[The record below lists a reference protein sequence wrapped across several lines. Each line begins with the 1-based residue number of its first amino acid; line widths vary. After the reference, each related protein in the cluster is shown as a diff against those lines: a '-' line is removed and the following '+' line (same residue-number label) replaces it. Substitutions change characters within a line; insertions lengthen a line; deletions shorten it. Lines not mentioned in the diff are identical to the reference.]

1 MVGLAML
8 LLIITM
14 PAQKGKVTDRLSVAP
29 INWIEIDR
37 VENKYL
43 LSAGA
48 DSEIHIYDIEEQP
61 VNKKIWKIPSIARV
75 AKKDRQK
82 FGVSSVAWYPFD
94 TGMFI
99 SSSFDN
105 TINVW
110 DTNLMKSACT
120 FDLEEK
126 VFSQSI
132 SPIASH
138 CLVAGASA
146 DPRVRLCDLRS
157 GAFTHSLT
165 GHHGSVMA
173 AQWSTRYEHML
184 ITGGSDCT
192 IRVWDIRKAAAYIMS
207 LDQYNTENG
216 DPLSSTN
223 QAHNRPINGLAFSP
237 DGFYILSLGMDEKIR
252 LWDAYTG
259 RNTLVNYG
267 SHLRN
272 RSNLTIKP
280 LVVNERIWPPLI
292 FVPSDD
298 HQVLAFDMLDGRL
311 VKRLRGAYGRVTSV
325 DKRPGKEEL
334 YSASKDQE
342 ILVWEAPR
350 PDTEKNDKT
359 PEAEMDAWSSDDED

>member
-1 MVGLAML
+1 MSSS
-8 LLIITM
+8 I
-14 PAQKGKVTDRLSVAP
+14 S
-29 INWIEIDR
+29 
-37 VENKYL
+37 L

-61 VNKKIWKIPSIARV
+61 VNKKIWRIRSIARV

-146 DPRVRLCDLRS
+146 DPRRY
-157 GAFTHSLT
+157 
-165 GHHGSVMA
+165 GSAVVN
-173 AQWSTRYEHML
+173 E
-184 ITGGSDCT
+184 
-192 IRVWDIRKAAAYIMS
+192 AAACIMS
-207 LDQYNTENG
+207 FDQYNTENG

-280 LVVNERIWPPLI
+280 LVVNEHIWPPLI

-325 DKRPGKEEL
+325 DKRPGKE
-334 YSASKDQE
+334 
-342 ILVWEAPR
+342 V
-350 PDTEKNDKT
+350 
-359 PEAEMDAWSSDDED
+359 